1 MKTNVLYQVI
11 ICIFFIVSVFVSAQ
25 LYWSLNQIKKFEQEV
40 LLLKNQNAQLVDEIQ
55 ILKKSVL
62 NSPSVEI
69 LEEATL
75 SSSLFT
81 DWVDVLLLGG
91 SSLCVGLAI
100 CIIVQNLLGGGA
112 ASPGPSASGVDT
124 SNFSKNVIDVIS
136 KVNAESSVTLDS
148 IVEKSLPD
156 CVPYFTQLNQTLQ
169 ECITLVLGDPS
180 NLSLISVHPSLENL
194 CHVNILVNDP
204 ALLKIIEI
212 KLKIAGLI

>member
-1 MKTNVLYQVI
+1 MKPNVLYQVI

-62 NSPSVEI
+62 NSPSVEN
-69 LEEATL
+69 LQEATF

-81 DWVDVLLLGG
+81 DWLDVILLGG

-112 ASPGPSASGVDT
+112 SPGFSASGVDT
-124 SNFSKNVIDVIS
+124 ANFSKNAIDVIS
-136 KVNAESSVTLDS
+136 KVNSDSSVVLNSVT
-148 IVEKSLPD
+148 EKSLPD

-169 ECITLVLGDPS
+169 ECITLALGDPS

-194 CHVNILVNDP
+194 CHVNIIVNDP

-212 KLKIAGLI
+212 KLKFAGLI